1 MELEQELDKLRDEVE
16 RWGRQNLGARIRHD
30 LKGRM
35 VVATKRAIAEGAT
48 ASQVAEHLGVKPEN
62 LSRWLRVDATVVKVE
77 GMLRELKVIGPETV
91 EAKPGRRARA
101 PLFKKTPPRLLLPG
115 GIAVEGLDLEQLVTV
130 LRCLR

>member
-16 RWGRQNLGARIRHD
+16 RWGRQNLGAGIRHD

-35 VVATKRAIAEGAT
+35 VGATKRAIAEGAT

-77 GMLRELKVIGPETV
+77 GMLRELKSSGQTSRPSHQRVGLV
-91 EAKPGRRARA
+91 RHYSRRPHR
-101 PLFKKTPPRLLLPG
+101 G
-115 GIAVEGLDLEQLVTV
+115 CCYQAVSRWKGWTSNNSSL
-130 LRCLR
+130 C